1 MSKVRLP
8 ADSASAS
15 ILLLSGLPHS
25 ACEGAYEMSSVNLKE
40 IKRQL
45 QEEAARMNRISRAY
59 NAAWPTRA
67 MKSTREK
74 RLQRTLELNVTEFQ
88 RLKNGMSKL
97 QFEAFLDSVLKK
109 EKPMENLPRPIEEE
123 SKPRSLREPRTLHE
137 KMKGKRWVV
146 Q

>member
-1 MSKVRLP
+1 
-8 ADSASAS
+8 
-15 ILLLSGLPHS
+15 
-25 ACEGAYEMSSVNLKE
+25 MSSVNLKE

-59 NAAWPTRA
+59 NAAWPIRPTRP
-67 MKSTREK
+67 TREK
-74 RLQRTLELNVTEFQ
+74 QLQRALGLNVTEFQ

-97 QFEAFLDSVLKK
+97 QFEAFLDSVLKE
-109 EKPMENLPRPIEEE
+109 EKSTENLTRPIEEE

-137 KMKGKRWVV
+137 KMRGKRWVI